1 MKREFLK
8 NMELTDEQID
18 AIMAENGKDVNSLK
32 EQVNSLSAEKDGLQ
46 SQLTERDTQLKDFK
60 SKVKDSDELTAEIEK
75 LQKANKE
82 AKEKYEADLTAQQKS
97 FLVDKALTSA
107 GARNAK
113 AVSSL
118 LDLDSVEVKDGQLVG
133 LDDQLKA
140 LRDSDSYMFKEDP
153 QPSDPQPQGG
163 VRITG
168 GQPNPEGAPKTIDLA
183 HASYQEIKT
192 FKDEHPDDFAK
203 MTATEK

>member
-8 NMELTDEQID
+8 DMKLTDEQID
-18 AIMAENGKDVNSLK
+18 AIMAENGKDVNGLK
-32 EQVNSLSAEKDGLQ
+32 EQVNSLTTEKDGLQ
-46 SQLTERDTQLKDFK
+46 SQLTERDTQLKDLK
-60 SKVKDSDELTAEIEK
+60 GKVKDSDELTAEIDQ

-97 FLVDKALTSA
+97 FLVDKALNSA

-118 LDLDSVEVKDGQLVG
+118 LDLDSVEVKDGQLTG
-133 LDDQLKA
+133 LDDQLKS
-140 LRDSDSYMFKEDP
+140 LRDSDSYLFKEDP
-153 QPSDPQPQGG
+153 QQKEPQPQGG

-168 GQPNPEGAPKTIDLA
+168 GQPKPKLKPQIDMT
-183 HASYQEIKT
+183 HASYQEIKA
-192 FKDEHPDDFAK
+192 FKEAHPDNFTA
-203 MTATEK
+203 MTQE

>member
-18 AIMAENGKDVNSLK
+18 AIMAENGKDVNGLK
-32 EQVNSLSAEKDGLQ
+32 EQVNSLTTEKDGLQ
-46 SQLTERDTQLKDFK
+46 SQLTERDTQLKDLK
-60 SKVKDSDELTAEIEK
+60 GKVKDSDELTTEIDK

-82 AKEKYEADLTAQQKS
+82 AKEKYEADLTAQQKA
-97 FLVDKALTSA
+97 FLVDKALTNA

-118 LDLDSVEVKDGQLVG
+118 LDLDSVEVKDGQLTG

-140 LRDSDSYMFKEDP
+140 LRESDGYMFQENQ
-153 QPSDPQPQGG
+153 QPNEPQPQGG
-163 VRITG
+163 VQITG
-168 GQPNPEGAPKTIDLA
+168 GQPKPESKPKIDMT
-183 HASYQEIKT
+183 HASYQEIKE
-192 FKDEHPDDFAK
+192 FKEAHPDDFA
-203 MTATEK
+203 ALAQE

>member
-8 NMELTDEQID
+8 DMKLTDEQID
-18 AIMAENGKDVNSLK
+18 AIMAENGKDVNGLK
-32 EQVNSLSAEKDGLQ
+32 EQVNSLTTEKDGLQ
-46 SQLTERDTQLKDFK
+46 SQLTERDTQLKDLK
-60 SKVKDSDELTAEIEK
+60 GKVKDSDELTAEIDQ

-97 FLVDKALTSA
+97 FLVDKALTDA

-118 LDLDSVEVKDGQLVG
+118 LDLDSVEVKDGQLTG

-140 LRDSDSYMFKEDP
+140 LRESDGYMFKEDTQPNEP
-153 QPSDPQPQGG
+153 QSQGG
-163 VRITG
+163 VQITG
-168 GQPNPEGAPKTIDLA
+168 GQPKSGSAPKIDMA
-183 HASYQEIKT
+183 HASYQEIKA
-192 FKDEHPDDFAK
+192 FKEAHPDNFNELK
-203 MTATEK
+203 QE

>member
-18 AIMAENGKDVNSLK
+18 AIMAENGKDVNGLK
-32 EQVNSLSAEKDGLQ
+32 EQVNSLTTEKDGLQ
-46 SQLTERDTQLKDFK
+46 SQLTERDTQLKDLK
-60 SKVKDSDELTAEIEK
+60 GKVKDSDELTAEIDQ

-97 FLVDKALTSA
+97 FLVDKALASA

-118 LDLDSVEVKDGQLVG
+118 LDLDSVEVKDGQLTG

-140 LRDSDSYMFKEDP
+140 LRDSDGYMFKEDP
-153 QPSDPQPQGG
+153 QPNEPQPQGG
-163 VRITG
+163 VQITG

-183 HASYQEIKT
+183 HASYQEIKA
-192 FKDEHPDDFAK
+192 FKDAHPDDFSK
-203 MTATEK
+203 MTAENN

>member
-8 NMELTDEQID
+8 DMKLTDEQID
-18 AIMAENGKDVNSLK
+18 AIMAENGKDVNGLK
-32 EQVNSLSAEKDGLQ
+32 EQVNSLTTEKDGLQ
-46 SQLTERDTQLKDFK
+46 SQLTERDTQLKDLK
-60 SKVKDSDELTAEIEK
+60 GKVKDSDELTAEINN

-82 AKEKYEADLTAQQKS
+82 AKEKYEANLTAQQKS
-97 FLVDKALTSA
+97 FLVDKALASA

-118 LDLDSVEVKDGQLVG
+118 LDLDSVEVKDGQLTG

-140 LRDSDSYMFKEDP
+140 LRESDGYMFKEDP
-153 QPSDPQPQGG
+153 QPSEPQPQGG
-163 VRITG
+163 VQITL

-183 HASYQEIKT
+183 HATYQEIKA
-192 FKDEHPDDFAK
+192 FKDEHPDEFTK
-203 MTATEK
+203 MTAEEK

>member
-18 AIMAENGKDVNSLK
+18 AIMAENGKDVNGLK
-32 EQVNSLSAEKDGLQ
+32 EQVNSLTSEKDGLQ
-46 SQLTERDTQLKDFK
+46 SQLTERDTQLKDLK
-60 SKVKDSDELTAEIEK
+60 GKVKDSDELTAEIDQ

-82 AKEKYEADLTAQQKS
+82 AKEKHEADMTAQQKS
-97 FLVDKALTSA
+97 FLVDKALTGA

-118 LDLDSVEVKDGQLVG
+118 LDLDSVEVKDGQLTG

-140 LRDSDSYMFKEDP
+140 LRESDGYMFKED
-153 QPSDPQPQGG
+153 QQQESK

-168 GQPNPEGAPKTIDLA
+168 GGVSQTSDQKIDMA
-183 HASYQEIKT
+183 HASYQEIKA
-192 FKDEHPDDFAK
+192 FKEAHPDDFASLK
-203 MTATEK
+203 QE

>member
-8 NMELTDEQID
+8 DMKLTDEQID
-18 AIMAENGKDVNSLK
+18 AIMAENGKDVNGLK
-32 EQVNSLSAEKDGLQ
+32 EQVNSLTTEKDGLQ
-46 SQLTERDTQLKDFK
+46 SQLTERDTQLKDLK
-60 SKVKDSDELTAEIEK
+60 GKVKDSDELTTEIDK

-97 FLVDKALTSA
+97 FLVDKALTNA

-118 LDLDSVEVKDGQLVG
+118 LDLDSVEVKDGQLTG

-140 LRDSDSYMFKEDP
+140 LRESDGYMFQEDQ
-153 QPSDPQPQGG
+153 QPNEPQPQGG
-163 VRITG
+163 VQITG
-168 GQPNPEGAPKTIDLA
+168 GQPKPESAPKIDMA
-183 HASYQEIKT
+183 HASYQEIKE
-192 FKDEHPDDFAK
+192 FKEAHPDDFAA
-203 MTATEK
+203 MTQE

>member
-8 NMELTDEQID
+8 DMKLTDEQID
-18 AIMAENGKDVNSLK
+18 AIMAENGKDVNGLK
-32 EQVNSLSAEKDGLQ
+32 EQVNSLTTEKDGLQ
-46 SQLTERDTQLKDFK
+46 SQLTERDTQLKDLK
-60 SKVKDSDELTAEIEK
+60 GKVKDSDELTAEIDK

-97 FLVDKALTSA
+97 FLVDKALASA

-118 LDLDSVEVKDGQLVG
+118 LDLDSVEVKDGQLTG

-140 LRDSDSYMFKEDP
+140 LRDSDGYMFKEDTKS
-153 QPSDPQPQGG
+153 SDHQSQGG

-168 GQPNPEGAPKTIDLA
+168 GQPNQEGAQKTIDLA
-183 HASYQEIKT
+183 HASYQEIKA
-192 FKDEHPDDFAK
+192 FKDAHPDDFSK
-203 MTATEK
+203 MTAETN

>member
-8 NMELTDEQID
+8 KMELTDEQID
-18 AIMAENGKDVNSLK
+18 AIMAENGKDVNGLR
-32 EQVNSLSAEKDGLQ
+32 EQVNSLTSEKDGLQ
-46 SQLTERDTQLKDFK
+46 SQLNDRDTQLKGLK
-60 SKVKDSDELTAEIEK
+60 GKAKDSDELTAEIDK

-97 FLVDKALTSA
+97 FLVDKALADA

-118 LDLDSVEVKDGQLVG
+118 LDLDSVEVKDGQLTG

-140 LRDSDSYMFKEDP
+140 LRESDGYMFKENP
-153 QPSDPQPQGG
+153 QPSEPQPQGG

-168 GQPNPEGAPKTIDLA
+168 GQPKPESAPKIDMA
-183 HASYQEIKT
+183 HASYQEIKE
-192 FKDEHPDDFAK
+192 FKEAHPDDFAA
-203 MTATEK
+203 MTQE

>member
-8 NMELTDEQID
+8 DMKLTDEQID

-32 EQVNSLSAEKDGLQ
+32 EQVNSLTNEKDGLQ
-46 SQLTERDTQLKDFK
+46 SQLTERDTQLKDLK
-60 SKVKDSDELTAEIEK
+60 GKVKDSDELTAEIDQ

-97 FLVDKALTSA
+97 FLVDKALASA

-118 LDLDSVEVKDGQLVG
+118 LDLDSVEVKDGQLTG

-140 LRDSDSYMFKEDP
+140 LRDSDGYMFKEDT
-153 QPSDPQPQGG
+153 QTQGG

-168 GQPNPEGAPKTIDLA
+168 GQPNHEGASKTIDLA
-183 HASYQEIKT
+183 HASYQEIKA
-192 FKDEHPDDFAK
+192 FKDEHPDEFSK
-203 MTATEK
+203 ITAETN

>member
-8 NMELTDEQID
+8 DMKLTDEQID
-18 AIMAENGKDVNSLK
+18 AIMAENGKDVNGLK
-32 EQVNSLSAEKDGLQ
+32 EQVSSLTTEKDGLQ
-46 SQLTERDTQLKDFK
+46 SQLTERDTQLKDLK
-60 SKVKDSDELTAEIEK
+60 GKVKDSDELTAEIDQ

-97 FLVDKALTSA
+97 FLVDKALNSA

-118 LDLDSVEVKDGQLVG
+118 LDLDSVEVKDGQLTG
-133 LDDQLKA
+133 LDDQLKS
-140 LRDSDSYMFKEDP
+140 LRDSDSYLFKEDP
-153 QPSDPQPQGG
+153 QQKEPQPQGG
-163 VRITG
+163 VQITG

-183 HASYQEIKT
+183 RASYQEIKA
-192 FKDEHPDDFAK
+192 FKDAHPDDFSK
-203 MTATEK
+203 MTAETN

>member
-8 NMELTDEQID
+8 DMKLTDEQIN
-18 AIMAENGKDVNSLK
+18 AIMAENGKDVNGLR
-32 EQVNSLSAEKDGLQ
+32 EQVNSLTGEKNGLQ
-46 SQLTERDTQLKDFK
+46 SQLNDRDTQLKDLK
-60 SKVKDSDELTAEIEK
+60 GKVKDSDELTAEIDQ

-82 AKEKYEADLTAQQKS
+82 AKEKYEADLSAQQKS

-107 GARNAK
+107 GVRNAK
-113 AVSSL
+113 AMNAL
-118 LDLDSVEVKDGQLVG
+118 LDLDSVEVKDGQLTG

-140 LRDSDSYMFKEDP
+140 LRESDGYMFKENP
-153 QPSDPQPQGG
+153 QPESK

-168 GQPNPEGAPKTIDLA
+168 GGVPPTPDQKIDMA

-192 FKDEHPDDFAK
+192 FKDANPEAYEA
-203 MTATEK
+203 MTNE

>member
-46 SQLTERDTQLKDFK
+46 SQLTERDTQLKDLK
-60 SKVKDSDELTAEIEK
+60 GKVKDSDELTAEIEQ

-140 LRDSDSYMFKEDP
+140 LRDSDGYMFKEDP
-153 QPSDPQPQGG
+153 QPSEPQPQGG

-168 GQPNPEGAPKTIDLA
+168 GQPNPEGAPKTIDLS
-183 HASYQEIKT
+183 HATYQEIKA

-203 MTATEK
+203 MTAETN

>member
-8 NMELTDEQID
+8 DMKLTDEQID
-18 AIMAENGKDVNSLK
+18 AIMAENGKDVNGLK
-32 EQVNSLSAEKDGLQ
+32 EQVNSLTTEKDGLQ
-46 SQLTERDTQLKDFK
+46 SQLTERDTQLKDLK
-60 SKVKDSDELTAEIEK
+60 GKVKDSDELTTEIDK

-97 FLVDKALTSA
+97 FLVDKALTNA

-118 LDLDSVEVKDGQLVG
+118 LDLDSVEVKDGQLTG

-140 LRDSDSYMFKEDP
+140 LRESDGYLFKEDP
-153 QPSDPQPQGG
+153 QPSEPQPQGG
-163 VRITG
+163 VQITG
-168 GQPNPEGAPKTIDLA
+168 GQPKPESAPKIDMA
-183 HASYQEIKT
+183 HASYQEIKA
-192 FKDEHPDDFAK
+192 FKEAHPNDFAALTQK
-203 MTATEK
+203 

>member
-18 AIMAENGKDVNSLK
+18 AIMAENGKDVNGLK
-32 EQVNSLSAEKDGLQ
+32 ERVNSLTAEKDGLQ
-46 SQLTERDTQLKDFK
+46 SQLTERDTQLKDLK
-60 SKVKDSDELTAEIEK
+60 GKVKDSDELTTEIEQ

-82 AKEKYEADLTAQQKS
+82 AKDKYEADLTAQQKS
-97 FLVDKALTSA
+97 FLVDKALTNA

-118 LDLDSVEVKDGQLVG
+118 LDLDSVEVKDGQLTG

-140 LRDSDSYMFKEDP
+140 LRESDGYMFKEDP
-153 QPSDPQPQGG
+153 QPSESQPQGG

-168 GQPNPEGAPKTIDLA
+168 GQPKPESAPKIDMA
-183 HASYQEIKT
+183 HASYQEIKE
-192 FKDEHPDDFAK
+192 FKEAHPDDYAA
-203 MTATEK
+203 MTQE

>member
-8 NMELTDEQID
+8 KMELTDEQID
-18 AIMAENGKDVNSLK
+18 AIMAENGKDVNSSK
-32 EQVNSLSAEKDGLQ
+32 EQVNSLTTEKDGLQ
-46 SQLTERDTQLKDFK
+46 SQLTERDTQLKDLK
-60 SKVKDSDELTAEIEK
+60 GKVKDSDELTAEIDK

-82 AKEKYEADLTAQQKS
+82 AKEKYDADLTAQQKS
-97 FLVDKALTSA
+97 FLVDKALTNA

-118 LDLDSVEVKDGQLVG
+118 LDLDSVEVKDGKLTG

-140 LRDSDSYMFKEDP
+140 LRESDGYMFKEDP

-163 VRITG
+163 VQITG
-168 GQPNPEGAPKTIDLA
+168 GQPKPESAPKIDMA
-183 HASYQEIKT
+183 HASYQEIKA

-203 MTATEK
+203 MTAETN

>member
-18 AIMAENGKDVNSLK
+18 AIMAENGKDVNGLK
-32 EQVNSLSAEKDGLQ
+32 EQVNSLTTEKDGLQ
-46 SQLTERDTQLKDFK
+46 SQLTERDTQLKDLK
-60 SKVKDSDELTAEIEK
+60 GKVKDSDELTTEIEQ

-97 FLVDKALTSA
+97 FLVDKALASA

-118 LDLDSVEVKDGQLVG
+118 LDLDSVEVKDGQLTG

-140 LRDSDSYMFKEDP
+140 LRESDGYMFKED
-153 QPSDPQPQGG
+153 QQEDKQQESK

-168 GQPNPEGAPKTIDLA
+168 GGVSQTPDQKIDIA
-183 HASYQEIKT
+183 HASYQEIKA
-192 FKDEHPDDFAK
+192 FKEAHPDDFAA
-203 MTATEK
+203 MTQE

>member
-18 AIMAENGKDVNSLK
+18 AIMAENGKDVNGLK
-32 EQVNSLSAEKDGLQ
+32 KQVNSLTTEKDGLQ
-46 SQLTERDTQLKDFK
+46 SQLTDRDTQLKDLK
-60 SKVKDSDELTAEIEK
+60 GKVKGSDELTAEIDQ

-82 AKEKYEADLTAQQKS
+82 AKEKYEADLTAQQKA
-97 FLVDKALTSA
+97 FLVDKALASA

-118 LDLDSVEVKDGQLVG
+118 LDLDSVEVKDGQLTG

-140 LRDSDSYMFKEDP
+140 LRDSDGYMFKE
-153 QPSDPQPQGG
+153 DPQPQGG

-183 HASYQEIKT
+183 HASYQEIKA
-192 FKDEHPDDFAK
+192 FKDAHPDDFSK
-203 MTATEK
+203 LTAENN

>member
-8 NMELTDEQID
+8 KMELTDEQID
-18 AIMAENGKDVNSLK
+18 AIMAENGKDVNGLK
-32 EQVNSLSAEKDGLQ
+32 EQVNSLTTEKDGLQ
-46 SQLTERDTQLKDFK
+46 SQLTERDTQLKDLK
-60 SKVKDSDELTAEIEK
+60 GKVKDSDELTAEIDK

-82 AKEKYEADLTAQQKS
+82 AKEKYEANLTAQQKS
-97 FLVDKALTSA
+97 FLVDKALTDV

-118 LDLDSVEVKDGQLVG
+118 LDLDSVEVKDGQLTG

-140 LRDSDSYMFKEDP
+140 LRESDGYMFKEDP
-153 QPSDPQPQGG
+153 QPSEPQPQGG

-168 GQPNPEGAPKTIDLA
+168 GQPKPESAPKIDMA
-183 HASYQEIKT
+183 HASYQEIKE
-192 FKDEHPDDFAK
+192 FKEAHPDDFAAL
-203 MTATEK
+203 TQE

>member
-8 NMELTDEQID
+8 KMELTDEQID
-18 AIMAENGKDVNSLK
+18 AIMAENGKDVNGLK
-32 EQVNSLSAEKDGLQ
+32 EQVNSLTTEKDGLQ
-46 SQLTERDTQLKDFK
+46 SQLTERDTQLKDLK
-60 SKVKDSDELTAEIEK
+60 GKVKDSDELTTEISK

-97 FLVDKALTSA
+97 FLVDKALTNA

-118 LDLDSVEVKDGQLVG
+118 LDLDSVEVKDGQLIG

-140 LRDSDSYMFKEDP
+140 LRESDGYMFKEDP
-153 QPSDPQPQGG
+153 QPNEPQPQGG
-163 VRITG
+163 VQITG
-168 GQPNPEGAPKTIDLA
+168 GQPKPESAPKIDMA
-183 HASYQEIKT
+183 HASYQEIKE
-192 FKDEHPDDFAK
+192 FKEAHPDDFAAL
-203 MTATEK
+203 TQE

>member
-8 NMELTDEQID
+8 DMKLTDEQID
-18 AIMAENGKDVNSLK
+18 AIMAENGKDVNGLK
-32 EQVNSLSAEKDGLQ
+32 EQVNSLTTEKDGLQ
-46 SQLTERDTQLKDFK
+46 SQLTERDTQLKDLK
-60 SKVKDSDELTAEIEK
+60 GKVKDSDELTAEIDQ

-97 FLVDKALTSA
+97 FLVDKALNSA

-118 LDLDSVEVKDGQLVG
+118 LDLDSVEVKDGQLTG
-133 LDDQLKA
+133 LDDQLKS
-140 LRDSDSYMFKEDP
+140 LRDSDSYLFKEDP
-153 QPSDPQPQGG
+153 QQKEPQPQGG
-163 VRITG
+163 VQITG

-183 HASYQEIKT
+183 RASYQEIKA
-192 FKDEHPDDFAK
+192 FKDAHPDDFSK
-203 MTATEK
+203 MTAETN

>member
-8 NMELTDEQID
+8 DMKLTDEQID
-18 AIMAENGKDVNSLK
+18 AIMAENGKDVNGLK
-32 EQVNSLSAEKDGLQ
+32 EQVNSLTTEKDGLQ
-46 SQLTERDTQLKDFK
+46 SQLTERDTQLKDLK
-60 SKVKDSDELTAEIEK
+60 GKVKDSDELTAEIDQ

-118 LDLDSVEVKDGQLVG
+118 LDLDSVEVKDGQLTG

-140 LRDSDSYMFKEDP
+140 LRESDGYMFKEDP
-153 QPSDPQPQGG
+153 QPQPKDPQPESRVQ
-163 VRITG
+163 ITG
-168 GQPNPEGAPKTIDLA
+168 GGVPPTPDQKIDMA
-183 HASYQEIKT
+183 HASYQEIKA
-192 FKDEHPDDFAK
+192 FKDANPEAYEA
-203 MTATEK
+203 MTNE

>member
-8 NMELTDEQID
+8 DMKLTDEQID
-18 AIMAENGKDVNSLK
+18 AIMAENGKDVNGLK
-32 EQVNSLSAEKDGLQ
+32 EQVDSLTTEKDSLQ
-46 SQLTERDTQLKDFK
+46 SQLTERDTQLKDLK
-60 SKVKDSDELTAEIEK
+60 GKAKDSDELTAEIDK

-97 FLVDKALTSA
+97 FLVDKALTNA

-118 LDLDSVEVKDGQLVG
+118 LDLDSVEVKDGQLTG

-140 LRDSDSYMFKEDP
+140 LRESDGYMFKEDP
-153 QPSDPQPQGG
+153 QPNEPQPQGG

-168 GQPNPEGAPKTIDLA
+168 GQPKPEPAPKIDMA
-183 HASYQEIKT
+183 HASYQEIKE
-192 FKDEHPDDFAK
+192 FKEAHPDDFAA
-203 MTATEK
+203 MTQE

>member
-8 NMELTDEQID
+8 KMELTDEQID

-32 EQVNSLSAEKDGLQ
+32 EQVNSLTTEKDGLQ
-46 SQLTERDTQLKDFK
+46 SQLTERDTQLKDLK
-60 SKVKDSDELTAEIEK
+60 GKVKDSDELTAEIDK

-82 AKEKYEADLTAQQKS
+82 AKEKYDADLTAQQKS
-97 FLVDKALTSA
+97 FLVDKALTNA
-107 GARNAK
+107 GARNSK

-118 LDLDSVEVKDGQLVG
+118 LDLDSVEVKDGQLTG

-140 LRDSDSYMFKEDP
+140 LRESDGYMFKEDP

-163 VRITG
+163 VQITG
-168 GQPNPEGAPKTIDLA
+168 GQPKPKSAPKIDMA
-183 HASYQEIKT
+183 HASYQEIKE
-192 FKDEHPDDFAK
+192 FKEAHPDDFAA
-203 MTATEK
+203 MTQE

>member
-18 AIMAENGKDVNSLK
+18 AIMAENGKDVNGLK
-32 EQVNSLSAEKDGLQ
+32 EQVNSLTTEKDGLQ
-46 SQLTERDTQLKDFK
+46 SQLTERDTQLKDLK
-60 SKVKDSDELTAEIEK
+60 GKVKNSDELTAEIDK

-97 FLVDKALTSA
+97 FLVDKALTDA

-118 LDLDSVEVKDGQLVG
+118 LDLDSVEVKDGQLTG
-133 LDDQLKA
+133 LDEQLKA
-140 LRDSDSYMFKEDP
+140 LRESESYMFKEDP
-153 QPSDPQPQGG
+153 QPSEPQPQGG

-168 GQPNPEGAPKTIDLA
+168 GQPKPELKPQIDMT
-183 HASYQEIKT
+183 HASYQEIKA
-192 FKDEHPDDFAK
+192 FKEAHPDNFTA
-203 MTATEK
+203 MTQE

>member
-8 NMELTDEQID
+8 DMKLTDEQID
-18 AIMAENGKDVNSLK
+18 AIMAENGKDVNGLK
-32 EQVNSLSAEKDGLQ
+32 EQVNSLTTEKDGLQ
-46 SQLTERDTQLKDFK
+46 SQLTERDTQLKDLK
-60 SKVKDSDELTAEIEK
+60 GKVKDSDELTAEIDK

-97 FLVDKALTSA
+97 FLIDKALTNA

-118 LDLDSVEVKDGQLVG
+118 LDLDSVEVKDGQLIG

-140 LRDSDSYMFKEDP
+140 LRDSDGYMFKEDP
-153 QPSDPQPQGG
+153 QPNETQPQGG
-163 VRITG
+163 VQITG
-168 GQPNPEGAPKTIDLA
+168 GQPKPESAPKIDMA
-183 HASYQEIKT
+183 HASYQEIKE
-192 FKDEHPDDFAK
+192 FKEAHPDDFAAL
-203 MTATEK
+203 TQE

>member
-8 NMELTDEQID
+8 DMKLTDEQID
-18 AIMAENGKDVNSLK
+18 AIMAENGKDVNGLK
-32 EQVNSLSAEKDGLQ
+32 EQVNSLTTEKDGLQ

-60 SKVKDSDELTAEIEK
+60 GKVKDSDELTSEIDK

-97 FLVDKALTSA
+97 FLVDKALTNA

-118 LDLDSVEVKDGQLVG
+118 LDLDSVEVKDGQLTG

-140 LRDSDSYMFKEDP
+140 LRESDGYMFKED
-153 QPSDPQPQGG
+153 QQSNESQRQGG

-168 GQPNPEGAPKTIDLA
+168 GQTNSKGAQKTIDLA
-183 HASYQEIKT
+183 HATYQEIKA

-203 MTATEK
+203 MTAETN